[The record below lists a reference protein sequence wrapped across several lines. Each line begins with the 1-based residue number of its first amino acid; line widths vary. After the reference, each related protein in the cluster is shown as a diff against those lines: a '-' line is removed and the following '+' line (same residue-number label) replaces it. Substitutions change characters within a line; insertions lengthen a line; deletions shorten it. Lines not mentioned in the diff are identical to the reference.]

1 MSYITTKGSFPN
13 NPYLSTDM
21 GHLILSCPSV
31 VDALVLNLFQ
41 ESAPYDRRI
50 DGWARQD
57 GRSLTG
63 SNRIVGDQFKHTV
76 MEASF
81 LISLQQA
88 QLFGQ
93 LLLAQDQGGIITIQD
108 NLDNSGAA
116 LYFVQVEPT
125 YLSVEPSLDLSWR
138 RLQFTAEQ
146 EVV

>member
-57 GRSLTG
+57 GRSLRG
-63 SNRIVGDQFKHTV
+63 SNRVVGSQYRATV
-76 MEASF
+76 MSASF
-81 LISLQQA
+81 LISIQQA
-88 QLFGQ
+88 QLFEQ
-93 LLLAQDQGGIITIQD
+93 LLTAQDLGQYITIQD
-108 NLDNSGAA
+108 FFSASLPA
-116 LYFVQVEPT
+116 LYFIQVDPAA
-125 YLSVEPSLDLSWR
+125 YLTIEPSLSLDWR
-138 RLQFTAEQ
+138 RLQFTAE
-146 EVV
+146 EEL